1 VFRHASPGYFGTLG
15 TPVVAG
21 RDVEWADRYGT
32 QQRAVISRTFA
43 EREWGSPAAA
53 IGKRVRR
60 TPETPWIEIIGVA
73 ADLRLHGV
81 EQSAP
86 DAIYAV
92 LNEDLGPFRFL
103 ISNTHFV
110 VRSVRAGTPAL
121 LRDIEQAVWSVDGN
135 LPLGD
140 IATLGDVYDRSLAR
154 TSLML
159 VLLGITASM
168 ALALGLVGIY
178 GVLSYVVAQRT
189 REIGIRIALGARSPQ
204 LKRVLL
210 GQVLVLVGIGV
221 ALGLGGAA
229 LLTRLMESQLF
240 GVRALDPATYV
251 AVTLILVVTG
261 VFAGYLPAR
270 RATRV
275 DPVSA
280 LRAE

>member
-1 VFRHASPGYFGTLG
+1 
-15 TPVVAG
+15 
-21 RDVEWADRYGT
+21 
-32 QQRAVISRTFA
+32 
-43 EREWGSPAAA
+43 
-53 IGKRVRR
+53 
-60 TPETPWIEIIGVA
+60 
-73 ADLRLHGV
+73 
-81 EQSAP
+81 
-86 DAIYAV
+86 
-92 LNEDLGPFRFL
+92 
-103 ISNTHFV
+103 
-110 VRSVRAGTPAL
+110 

-140 IATLGDVYDRSLAR
+140 VATLGEVYDRSLAR

-168 ALALGLVGIY
+168 ALALGLIGIY
-178 GVLSYVVAQRT
+178 GVLSYVVTQRT
-189 REIGIRIALGARSPQ
+189 REIGIRIALGARSAQ

-251 AVTLILVVTG
+251 AVTLILIVTG

-270 RATRV
+270 HATRV